1 MREIAISGLLLIL
14 VAAVT
19 VPAFAQSSELT
30 ATQTAMIRTWKNF
43 MNKVIAMAGD
53 ENYPEEKFGSRPHPD
68 SRSFEEELKHVAL
81 VARAVAARTRG
92 DEVNFREVGA
102 KEKEPATRA
111 EIVDALKEAS
121 AEFAKVLEEKERPN
135 LIGFI
140 AGMSEHY
147 GKLVTIYRMNG
158 IVPPRSRK

>member
-1 MREIAISGLLLIL
+1 MRKIAVSGLLLVL
-14 VAAVT
+14 VAAMT
-19 VPAFAQSSELT
+19 APAFAQSSELT
-30 ATQTAMIRTWKNF
+30 ATQTAMVRTWKNF
-43 MNKVIAMAGD
+43 MNKVIAMAED
-53 ENYPEEKFGSRPHPD
+53 ENFPKEKFNSSPHPD
-68 SRSFEEELKHVAL
+68 ARSFEEELKHVAL
-81 VARAVAARTRG
+81 VAKAVAARTRG
-92 DEVNFREVGA
+92 DKVTSREAGA
-102 KEKEPATRA
+102 KEKQPSTRA
-111 EIVDALKEAS
+111 EIVAALKEAS